1 MNELKE
7 EVTEILKQLEE
18 IEGWLEDLAEH
29 DKNLMKFVN
38 KIFYVRTE
46 LEQYLNL

>member
-1 MNELKE
+1 MNELDTE
-7 EVTEILKQLEE
+7 ILEILKQLEE

>member
-18 IEGWLEDLAEH
+18 IEGWLEDLAKH
-29 DKNLMKFVN
+29 DKNLMKFVDR
-38 KIFYVRTE
+38 IFYIRME